1 MRTCVSI
8 LLLIFF
14 WNVLP
19 VWAAPE
25 EINKK
30 GCKDC
35 HRFSLKEKQLNKG
48 PDLFYSGDK
57 FHKSWLQ
64 KFLQSPAL
72 IHEMNFS
79 SGLDF
84 LEEKSKKKQLHTA
97 LTKDETERVVS
108 FLMKLR
114 LPKLET
120 GTVTDEP
127 LSKGE
132 RARAKVLFERNLG
145 CISCHRA
152 LNLVG
157 KVRGGISG
165 SSLIDSSQRLQ
176 SDWIFHWLK
185 TPKIFMYEGRMPV
198 FNLDE
203 ETAILITKYILSI
216 RSNL

>member
-1 MRTCVSI
+1 M
-8 LLLIFF
+8 
-14 WNVLP
+14 NVLP
-19 VWAAPE
+19 VWAEPE

-30 GCKDC
+30 GCRDC

-48 PDLFYSGDK
+48 SDLFYSGDK

-64 KFLQSPAL
+64 KFLQSPEI

-79 SGLDF
+79 SSLYF
-84 LEEKSKKKQLHTA
+84 LEGKSKKNQLHVA
-97 LTKDETERVVS
+97 LTKDETKRIVS

-114 LPKLET
+114 LPTLEI
-120 GTVTDEP
+120 GKVTKES

-132 RARAKVLFERNLG
+132 RARTKILFERSFG
-145 CISCHRA
+145 CISCHRS

-157 KVRGGISG
+157 KVRGGVSG
-165 SSLIDSSQRLQ
+165 PSLIDSSQRLK

-185 TPKIFMYEGRMPV
+185 TPKIFNYEGRMPR

-216 RSNL
+216 SSNL

>member
-1 MRTCVSI
+1 MRTCINI
-8 LLLIFF
+8 LLLIFLV
-14 WNVLP
+14 NVLP
-19 VWAAPE
+19 AWAEPE

-30 GCKDC
+30 GCRDC

-57 FHKSWLQ
+57 FYKNWLQ

-84 LEEKSKKKQLHTA
+84 LEGKSKKKQLHTA
-97 LTKDETERVVS
+97 LTKDEAERVVS
-108 FLMKLR
+108 FLVKLR
-114 LPKLET
+114 LPTLEA
-120 GTVTDEP
+120 GKVTEES

-132 RARAKVLFERNLG
+132 RARVKILFERNLG

-165 SSLIDSSQRLQ
+165 PSLIDSRLRLK

-185 TPKIFMYEGRMPV
+185 TPEIFMYEGRMPV

-203 ETAILITKYILSI
+203 ETATLITKYILSI

>member
-1 MRTCVSI
+1 MRSCVNI

-14 WNVLP
+14 VNALP
-19 VWAAPE
+19 AWAEPE

-30 GCKDC
+30 GCRDC

-57 FHKSWLQ
+57 FHKNWLR

-84 LEEKSKKKQLHTA
+84 LEGKSEKKQLHIA
-97 LTKDETERVVS
+97 LTKGEAERIVS
-108 FLMKLR
+108 FLVKLR
-114 LPKLET
+114 LPTLEA
-120 GTVTDEP
+120 GKVTEES

-132 RARAKVLFERNLG
+132 RARVKILFERNLG

-157 KVRGGISG
+157 KVR
-165 SSLIDSSQRLQ
+165 
-176 SDWIFHWLK
+176 
-185 TPKIFMYEGRMPV
+185 
-198 FNLDE
+198 
-203 ETAILITKYILSI
+203 
-216 RSNL
+216 

>member
-1 MRTCVSI
+1 V
-8 LLLIFF
+8 
-14 WNVLP
+14 NVLP
-19 VWAAPE
+19 AWAEPE
-25 EINKK
+25 EIKKK
-30 GCKDC
+30 GCRDC

-48 PDLFYSGDK
+48 PDLFYSGNK

-64 KFLQSPAL
+64 KFLQSPVL

-84 LEEKSKKKQLHTA
+84 LEGRSKTSQLHIA
-97 LTKDETERVVS
+97 LTKDETERVTS

-114 LPKLET
+114 LPTLVEGK
-120 GTVTDEP
+120 VTEES
-127 LSKGE
+127 LTKGE
-132 RARAKVLFERNLG
+132 RARAKILFERSLG
-145 CISCHRA
+145 CISCHKA

-165 SSLIDSSQRLQ
+165 SSLIDSSQRLKP
-176 SDWIFHWLK
+176 DWIFHWLK

-198 FNLDE
+198 FNLDQ
-203 ETAILITKYILSI
+203 ETAVLITKYILSI